1 MQHEMPCSLQK
12 YMLDMSSL
20 DHHCLV
26 GNCWNW
32 TWHPP
37 VEPLPRLMGA
47 ASAMPVQAALPVQ
60 AATAMSV
67 QPGLEQE
74 LKSARHAEAL

>member
-1 MQHEMPCSLQK
+1 MQHEMPCSLQT

-20 DHHCLV
+20 DHHCL

-32 TWHPP
+32 HRP
-37 VEPLPRLMGA
+37 VEPLPKLMGA

-60 AATAMSV
+60 AATAMFV

-74 LKSARHAEAL
+74 LKSAGHAEAL